1 MTISMRE
8 IAKTFETG
16 ELPYI
21 LPTNYQTLKK
31 ALDFLSEKDLTDDEV
46 KIMLGMVDADNNPI
60 SSLPVIVN
68 GQETRVTTAMDL
80 VQYMDKFVTYASN
93 PAWKAIVDR
102 WDTAYRRMLRMMF
115 AVEVFAQNGNDP
127 ETISAAYDMVFPI
140 LPENPTDDELDNA
153 LQMSVDFITDW
164 MDGKLLEQFDGFLEV
179 TNFSL
184 VTEVQEPAIELS
196 VEATPAIEI
205 PVTHIPTEEVTAE
218 EPAQEIV
225 AEEPVEEVVDEVTH
239 ALPVVVSTESE
250 IAVSNVN
257 LTQALQAAAEVMKS
271 TATLMEALGALV
283 EKK

>member
-60 SSLPVIVN
+60 GSLPVIVN

-164 MDGKLLEQFDGFLEV
+164 MDGKLLQQFDGFLEV

>member
-21 LPTNYQTLKK
+21 LPANYQSLKK
-31 ALDFLSEKDLTDDEV
+31 VLDFLSEKDLTDDEV
-46 KIMLGMVDADNNPI
+46 KIILGMVDADNNPI

-102 WDTAYRRMLRMMF
+102 WDTAYRRMLRTSF

-179 TNFSL
+179 HNFSL

-218 EPAQEIV
+218 EPVQEVV